1 MGIEEQAGAI
11 AVRTTDIHLPRA
23 DRCHA
28 REPRLGCRGVLS
40 AASLASAGAASTSF
54 MSAIGDG
61 TPLREML
68 LDEVPQRPL

>member
-28 REPRLGCRGVLS
+28 REPRIGR
-40 AASLASAGAASTSF
+40 AASTSF
-54 MSAIGDG
+54 MAVIRGG
-61 TPLREML
+61 VAQNAPR
-68 LDEVPQRPL
+68 